1 MGRGKVIDVVEE
13 GGGWMALYCKCDGC
27 GRGASE
33 AVLFDGST
41 SVRYPCT
48 RNTRTRNIVAKGS

>member
-1 MGRGKVIDVVEE
+1 MDGWHCTVNVMAVE
-13 GGGWMALYCKCDGC
+13 

-48 RNTRTRNIVAKGS
+48 STRTRSIVAKGS

>member
-1 MGRGKVIDVVEE
+1 MDRGKVIDDVEE
-13 GGGWMALYCKCDGC
+13 GVKWMALYCKCDGC
-27 GRGASE
+27 GRGGASE

-48 RNTRTRNIVAKGS
+48 STRTRSIVAKGS

>member
-1 MGRGKVIDVVEE
+1 MGRGKVIDDVEE

-41 SVRYPCT
+41 SVRYPYEEYSYT
-48 RNTRTRNIVAKGS
+48 

>member
-1 MGRGKVIDVVEE
+1 MGRGKVIDDVEE

-48 RNTRTRNIVAKGS
+48 STRTRSIVAKGS